1 MMDARWNEFGAHLG
15 VDAYTREIIDKSHKG
30 ADCMLHLVS
39 MWWTNL
45 TGTGNRPRSW
55 ETVVRAVKA
64 TGVNGL
70 AEELA
75 ALYRVAI

>member
-1 MMDARWNEFGAHLG
+1 MDARWNEFGTHLG
-15 VDAYTREIIDKSHKG
+15 VDVYTRETIDKSHKG
-30 ADCMLHLVS
+30 ADCMLHLLS
-39 MWWTNL
+39 MWWTKL
-45 TGTGNRPRSW
+45 SGTGNRPRTW